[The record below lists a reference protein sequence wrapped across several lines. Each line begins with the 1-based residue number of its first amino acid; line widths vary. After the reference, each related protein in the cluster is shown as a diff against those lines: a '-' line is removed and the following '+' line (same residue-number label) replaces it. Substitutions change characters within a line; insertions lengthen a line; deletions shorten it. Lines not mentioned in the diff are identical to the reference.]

1 MRLVNA
7 FQAVSLAGGLLAF
20 AAGAPVTA
28 EAGKTT
34 APSTAAEHF
43 GMARKYDAKAAEYKA
58 EAETHH
64 QMLAEYTQR
73 NSVPNLES
81 KLGKDP
87 WIDRMKAHCEK
98 YIASA
103 ESLSAEAKAFADY
116 HRMRGKE
123 LEAK

>member
-1 MRLVNA
+1 MRLVNTI
-7 FQAVSLAGGLLAF
+7 QAVTLTGGLLAF
-20 AAGAPVTA
+20 AAVASVTA

-43 GMARKYDAKAAEYKA
+43 AMAKKYDAKAAEYKA
-58 EAETHH
+58 EAEDHH
-64 QMLAEYTQR
+64 QMLAQYTQR

-81 KLGKDP
+81 KLGRDP

-123 LEAK
+123 LEGK